1 MKIGNQTLIITNEHG
16 SWAVLFIPMVTGILS
31 TKIFSG
37 EIIPLFFLILF
48 SFMLYK
54 PIEIIYRELT
64 SGRIKTQKYY
74 DALTSF
80 VVYGLF
86 TIGFLFY
93 EVFFLQKYLL
103 LGFGILASV
112 IFILS
117 ISIKSTGVFSFLRE
131 FFGVFILT
139 STAPVAVYCL
149 ENHITDQAVTLW
161 ILNVLFFFSGTC
173 YVNFLIEKLS
183 DTKGKSSNRKL
194 ISSKNI
200 HIVYHLALTLFLIS
214 FIIVFPSQFFK
225 VIAFVPMIIHAFKIY
240 FSARVVTNFKQV
252 GLTLLGY
259 SLLFA
264 LLISIN

>member
-37 EIIPLFFLILF
+37 EIIPFFFLILF

-54 PIEIIYRELT
+54 PAEIIYRELT
-64 SGRIKTQKYY
+64 SKRIKTQKYY
-74 DALTSF
+74 EALTSL
-80 VVYGLF
+80 VVYGF
-86 TIGFLFY
+86 IAIGFLLYELFY
-93 EVFFLQKYLL
+93 LKKFLL
-103 LGFGILASV
+103 LGFGMLAAL

-131 FFGVFILT
+131 FLGVFILT

-149 ENHITDQAVTLW
+149 ENKITDQAVTLW
-161 ILNVLFFFSGTC
+161 ILNMLFFFSGTC

-183 DTKGKSSNRKL
+183 DTKGKGSSRKL

-214 FIIVFPSQFFK
+214 FIIVFPNQYFK
-225 VIAFVPMIIHAFKIY
+225 AIAFVPMIIHAFKIY
-240 FSARVVTNFKQV
+240 FSAKVITDFKRV

-264 LLISIN
+264 LLISFK